1 MNICVTGGAGFIGSN
16 ITDHYLRQGHHVVVL
31 DNLSRP
37 GGGAERNIG
46 QLLGR
51 YGDSRY
57 FQFVYGDIRDLG
69 KVITAIK
76 KAEVIYHTA
85 AQTAMT
91 TSLDEPVD
99 DFEVNALGTLNV
111 LEAARIVGK
120 KPIIFNLSTNKVY
133 GELTKEPVELVEKE
147 KRWEFEDKYW
157 NGIDENYPLDFEGPY
172 GCSKGAGDAYCLD
185 YARTFNSRVIVF
197 RMSGIY
203 GVSQYPTE
211 DQGWIAWFVRR
222 AMAGAP
228 VNIYGDGKQVRDI
241 LYISDLLGAFDMA
254 LEKAGTTVGQVYNLG
269 GGRENSISIL
279 ELLEF
284 MDIELGIRPTEV
296 SYQPWRRADQKIYI
310 SNTYKAYQHFGWKPQ
325 VSKEEGIKKLYNW
338 MKEKGG

>member
-16 ITDHYLRQGHHVVVL
+16 IADYYLRQGHHVVVL

-46 QLLGR
+46 HLLGK

-57 FQFVYGDIRDLG
+57 FQFIHGDIRDLG

-76 KAEVIYHTA
+76 KADVIFHTA

-111 LEAARIVGK
+111 LEAARIIGNTPVT
-120 KPIIFNLSTNKVY
+120 FYLSTNKVY
-133 GELTKEPVELVEKE
+133 GDLTKEPVILVEKE
-147 KRWEFEDKYW
+147 RRWEFEEKYQ
-157 NGIDENYPLDFEGPY
+157 NGIDESYPLDFEGPY

-185 YARTFNSRVIVF
+185 YAHTFNSRVIVF

-203 GVSQYPTE
+203 GISQYPTE
-211 DQGWIAWFVRR
+211 DQGWIAWFVRQ
-222 AMAGAP
+222 AMTKAP
-228 VNIYGDGKQVRDI
+228 INIYGDGKQVRDI
-241 LYISDLLGAFDMA
+241 LYISDLLKAFDAA
-254 LEKAGTTVGQVYNLG
+254 LEKAETTCGQVYNIG
-269 GGRENSISIL
+269 GSRANSISIL

-284 MDIELGIRPTEV
+284 MNIELGIKPSEV

-310 SNTYKAYQHFGWKPQ
+310 SNTDKALQHFGWKPQ
-325 VSKEEGIKKLYNW
+325 VSKDDGIKKLYNW
-338 MKEKGG
+338 MKGG